1 MRMLL
6 KVNIP
11 VERGNQL
18 VREGKLGSTIQSILG
33 ELKPEAAYFFE
44 EHGQRT
50 GLMVVNMNDPSEIP
64 RFAEPFFVAL
74 GASVKLRPVM
84 LPEDLAKAESD
95 LQRAGK
101 ATWPQAA

>member
-50 GLMVVNMNDPSEIP
+50 GRMVV
-64 RFAEPFFVAL
+64 
-74 GASVKLRPVM
+74 
-84 LPEDLAKAESD
+84 
-95 LQRAGK
+95 
-101 ATWPQAA
+101 